1 MANNLANRID
11 ALERSAARRAPALA
25 EAVSFLIMPKE
36 GDPAR
41 DGVQAQIDARDHAG
55 LKTIIFKVV

>member
-11 ALERSAARRAPALA
+11 ALERSAACHAPA
-25 EAVSFLIMPKE
+25 EPVSFLVMPKE

-41 DGVQAQIDARDHAG
+41 DGVQAQIDARDQAG
-55 LKTIIFKVV
+55 LKTIIFEVV